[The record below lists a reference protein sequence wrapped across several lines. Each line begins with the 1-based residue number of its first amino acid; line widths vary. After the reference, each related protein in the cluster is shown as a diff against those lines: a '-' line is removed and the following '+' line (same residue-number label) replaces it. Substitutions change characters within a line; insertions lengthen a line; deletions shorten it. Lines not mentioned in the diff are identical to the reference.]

1 LEENI
6 MAKIVNAWNEW
17 DPLKR
22 VILGRPEG
30 THIAAPEPAL
40 YSHQPDGGYPL
51 GTYGPY
57 PQEMV
62 EEAQEQM
69 DNFEKIL
76 TDRGITVDRVEVH
89 PVYLEGR
96 GNGTPD
102 WTMANVRS
110 PSSPRDLFM
119 TVGNEIIEAP
129 GALRARWWEYLC
141 LRPIFEQYF
150 KEDPEFLWTAAPKPR
165 MTDESYEKN
174 YWYKYYEIWTEEEK
188 RKRME
193 ENRFQL
199 TDKEPMWDAACA
211 MRMGKDVY
219 WYHGCVTN
227 NAGIDWLKRYFGAK
241 GLRIH
246 DVQYGTTKDVF
257 YAFHQDVILC
267 PIRPGLVM
275 HNPTRPFVTEEALEL
290 FKMNDW
296 EVVETVGPTY
306 VYEAD
311 LDTFGTPRRGPNPIF
326 MNTLSLGPN
335 TICVEAHEE
344 RYIEQLT
351 KLGMEVIPVPY
362 NKVVPFGGSLHCTT
376 VDVYREGD
384 LEDYFP
390 KQIEGF

>member
-1 LEENI
+1 
-6 MAKIVNAWNEW
+6 MTKIVNAWNEW

-30 THIAAPEPAL
+30 THVAAPEPGL

-62 EEAQEQM
+62 DAAKEQM

-76 TDRGITVDRVEVH
+76 TERGIAVDRVEMH
-89 PVYLEGR
+89 PVYLEGG

-102 WTMANVRS
+102 WTMPNVRS
-110 PSSPRDLFM
+110 ASSPRDLFM

-129 GALRARWWEYLC
+129 GAQRQRWWEYLT
-141 LRPIFEQYF
+141 LRPIFERYF

-165 MTDESYEKN
+165 LTDESYERN
-174 YWYKYYEIWTEEEK
+174 YWYNYYNVWSDEEK

-193 ENRFQL
+193 ESRFHL

-211 MRMGKDVY
+211 MRMGKDIF

-241 GLRIH
+241 GLRVH
-246 DVQYGTTKDVF
+246 DIQYGTTEDVY
-257 YAFHQDVILC
+257 YAFHQDVIMHPL
-267 PIRPGLVM
+267 RPGLVM
-275 HNPTRPFVTEEALEL
+275 HNPTRPFVTEEALKL
-290 FKMNDW
+290 LKMNDW

-306 VYEAD
+306 EYEAD

-326 MNTLSLGPN
+326 MNTLTLSPN

-344 RYIEQLT
+344 KYIEQLT
-351 KLGMEVIPVPY
+351 KLGFEVIPVPY
-362 NKVVPFGGSLHCTT
+362 EKVVPFGGSLHCTT

-384 LEDYFP
+384 CEDYFP
-390 KQIEGF
+390 KQVEGF